1 MNRCSTNAVLKLAA
15 LSWLFIATGTQ
26 AAIINYDLTS
36 SNPTAV
42 QNGSGFGNSVTLT
55 DGGPPPTLNIHA
67 LGATGTNMGPTP
79 ITFQSGLETAEI
91 GLFGTGIGVCNRDE
105 GAGCNNPI
113 HQADNIGA
121 DDFVLFLFDQQV
133 MFESITVDPFGTYDT
148 DVSYWVGTVDL
159 TTILDPA
166 TVVGNVITGGGI
178 LTLGD
183 GEDFETQGFNP
194 QVDSDGPTTNS
205 AVMHALGGVS
215 GNALLFGPRRDTSGK
230 YDDDRFKIQALKIDS
245 VVIPVPAAAWLFGS
259 ALFGLV
265 GLRRRP

>member
-1 MNRCSTNAVLKLAA
+1 MAVSLSRLVRKNLVLAMLLVA
-15 LSWLFIATGTQ
+15 PGTQ

-42 QNGSGFGNSVTLT
+42 QNGTGFGNSVTLT
-55 DGGPPPTLNIHA
+55 DGGPPPTLNVYG

-79 ITFQSGLETAEI
+79 IAFQSGLETAEI
-91 GLFGTGIGVCNRDE
+91 ALFGTGIGVCNRDE
-105 GAGCNNPI
+105 GAGCNSPI

-133 MFESITVDPFGTYDT
+133 TFESITVDPFGTYDT
-148 DVSYWVGTVDL
+148 DVSFWIGTVDV

-166 TVVGNVITGGGI
+166 IVVGNVITGGGL

-183 GEDFETQGFNP
+183 GEDFETLGFNP

-205 AVMHALGGVS
+205 AVTHILGS
-215 GNALLFGPRRDTSGK
+215 DFGNALLFAARRDTSGK
-230 YDDDRFKIQALKIDS
+230 HDNDRFKIQALTIDTF
-245 VVIPVPAAAWLFGS
+245 VIPVPAAAWLFGS
-259 ALFGLV
+259 ALLGLV
-265 GLRRRP
+265 GLRRRH